1 MSRVE
6 SKRRR
11 GPRRSLDVEQVVDA
25 AVAVVDD
32 GGPDALSVR
41 AVAGRLGLNPNALY
55 TYVPSRAALEK
66 VVVERVLGESDGGLL
81 AGRPEL
87 WRQRIASYAGSLRV
101 TLLAHPG
108 VARLLMTAPMDGPNA
123 LQVGEGLMGAL
134 VDGGLSA
141 DDAGRASYSIIVQ
154 VLGAVAL
161 EVAETDGRPPLP
173 PESSR
178 IAGRRD
184 ALAGVDA
191 EHWPHTAAAIDVM
204 AQWISTEQFD
214 WSLARL
220 LDGLAGLTDQPITRI
235 GRNTAP

>member
-6 SKRRR
+6 SKPRR

-25 AVAVVDD
+25 AVAVVDE

-66 VVVERVLGESDGGLL
+66 VVVERVLGESDRGLL
-81 AGRPEL
+81 AGAKER
-87 WRQRIASYAGSLRV
+87 WRERIASYAGSLRAA
-101 TLLAHPG
+101 LLTHPG

-134 VDGGLSA
+134 VDAGLSH
-141 DDAGRASYSIIVQ
+141 DDAGRASYSIMVQ

-161 EVAETDGRPPLP
+161 EVAETDGRPPLA
-173 PESSR
+173 PEADR
-178 IAGRRD
+178 VAGRRE
-184 ALAGVDA
+184 ALTGVDA
-191 EHWPHTAAAIDVM
+191 ECWPHTAAAIDVM

-220 LDGLAGLTDQPITRI
+220 LDGLAGAAAGVRRT
-235 GRNTAP
+235 GRDRAP